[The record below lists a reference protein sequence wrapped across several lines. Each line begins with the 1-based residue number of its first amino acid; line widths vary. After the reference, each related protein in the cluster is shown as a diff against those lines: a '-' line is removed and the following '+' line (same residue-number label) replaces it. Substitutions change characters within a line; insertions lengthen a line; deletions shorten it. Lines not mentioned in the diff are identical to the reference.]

1 MTQAQNPVDVQRHL
15 AQANSF
21 GSNNTYDSFFSMAI
35 DDDNLLDCFIHL
47 PAQQGVP
54 FQMDFKTISEAQL
67 QDAAL
72 LQEAHANPQKLS
84 QQLLAPNTQVYCYT
98 AQPGGSWKIYLPT
111 GLLKD
116 AVKWYH
122 LSLGH
127 VGVSRLVDTLRM
139 HFYHPRLKEVC
150 MAEVK
155 KCDPCQRLKAV
166 GRGHGETATR
176 EATLLPWQD
185 VAVDLIGPWTLSIG
199 NRKLKFSALT
209 ITDMVTNLTEVVR
222 VNLIFAVNST
232 GYTTADTSREEVN
245 LLCVNSIESSA

>member
-98 AQPGGSWKIYLPT
+98 AQPGGSWKIYLDCSKMPSNGIT
-111 GLLKD
+111 CPLGMLEFHVWSTPSGCISITLGLRKF
-116 AVKWYH
+116 VW
-122 LSLGH
+122 
-127 VGVSRLVDTLRM
+127 
-139 HFYHPRLKEVC
+139 PR
-150 MAEVK
+150 
-155 KCDPCQRLKAV
+155 
-166 GRGHGETATR
+166 
-176 EATLLPWQD
+176 
-185 VAVDLIGPWTLSIG
+185 
-199 NRKLKFSALT
+199 
-209 ITDMVTNLTEVVR
+209 
-222 VNLIFAVNST
+222 
-232 GYTTADTSREEVN
+232 
-245 LLCVNSIESSA
+245 